1 MLTKYQI
8 HDLIALVRH
17 RFPDWDSFSHPPF
30 VADEIEY
37 KQTAVS
43 QAHDLLNQTT
53 LDDLLAAGDTDTILA
68 RLNTLCNQ
76 TNLLW
81 QRIPSSSDSAVLRH
95 PSLNAAEFC
104 AQFRNLLYGDQ
115 PSPQRLQH
123 FSDYLEAHGLPNG
136 WPFPT
141 YFLFLCH
148 PAEEMF
154 VKPHTAAWLLKFFGY
169 PDTKVERPP
178 TAATYANILAASRV
192 LLNALAPYEAA
203 DMIDVQSLVW
213 VCYQESRARVGQLS
227 SEGQIALDVPP
238 PEDDIM
244 PAETETMGETTLHES
259 PASYNAQS
267 PTHPVYTLEDCAD
280 DTSLELETLK
290 FWLAA
295 LRRKGQAILYGP
307 PGTGKTFLARKLAKH
322 LVSNSNG
329 NVELVQFH
337 PAYSYEEFMQGL
349 RPISQS
355 DGTLRYEMVP
365 GRFLRFCRQAS
376 SSGDPY
382 VFIIDEINRANLTA
396 VFGELMYLLEYRD
409 EEVGLAGGN
418 GRLSI
423 PPNVY
428 LIGTMNTADRSI
440 ALVDYALRRRFA
452 FLHLTP
458 NFDLLRRYHAQQGT
472 HAVLIGNLI
481 TQLARLNQHIN
492 DPNYALGPTYFLTP
506 NLADLLP
513 AIWKLEIEPY
523 LEEYF
528 FDQPQQLAPFRW
540 DTLAATILPTKQ

>member
-1 MLTKYQI
+1 MLTKHQI
-8 HDLIALVRH
+8 HDLIDLVRR
-17 RFPDWDSFSHPPF
+17 RFPDWDGFAHPPF
-30 VADEIEY
+30 VDDEVAY

-43 QAHDLLNQTT
+43 QAQELINQPV
-53 LDDLLAAGDTDTILA
+53 LDDLLAKSDTDTILA
-68 RLNTLCNQ
+68 RLTTLCNQ

-81 QRIPSSSDSAVLRH
+81 QRIPSTSDSAVLRH

-115 PSPQRLQH
+115 PSPQRLQY
-123 FSDYLEAHGLPNG
+123 FSDYLEANGLPNG
-136 WPFPT
+136 WPFST

-192 LLNALAPYEAA
+192 LLNALASYEAA

-227 SEGQIALDVPP
+227 SEGQIALDIPP
-238 PEDDIM
+238 AEDEIM
-244 PAETETMGETTLHES
+244 PANTETTGETILHES
-259 PASYNAQS
+259 PASYTAQS

-337 PAYSYEEFMQGL
+337 PAYSYEEFIQGL
-349 RPISQS
+349 RPLSHS
-355 DGTLRYEMVP
+355 DGTLHYEMVP

-376 SSGDPY
+376 SSGEPH

-423 PPNVY
+423 PSNVTI
-428 LIGTMNTADRSI
+428 IGTMNTADRSI

-452 FLHLTP
+452 FLRLTP
-458 NFDLLRRYHAQQGT
+458 NLDLLRRYHAQLGT
-472 HAVLIGNLI
+472 STDLIERLI
-481 TQLARLNQHIN
+481 TQLKQLNHHIN
-492 DPNYALGPTYFLTP
+492 DPNYAIGPTYFLTP
-506 NLADLLP
+506 NLANLLP
-513 AIWKLEIEPY
+513 AIWTLEIEPY

-528 FDQPQQLAPFRW
+528 FDQPQQIAPFRW
-540 DTLAATILPTKQ
+540 DTLAATLLP